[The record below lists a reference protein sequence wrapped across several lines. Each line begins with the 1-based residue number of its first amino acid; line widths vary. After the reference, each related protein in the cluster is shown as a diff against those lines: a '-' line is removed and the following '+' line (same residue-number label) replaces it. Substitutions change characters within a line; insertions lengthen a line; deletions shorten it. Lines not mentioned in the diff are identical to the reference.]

1 MPNPFL
7 LCNTTT
13 TVPSPSAPAHYCVSL
28 CVCVYFRNGTINMF
42 SIYLLFT
49 FRIPDVPLCWCVCF
63 LLRMPTQPRHQIPE
77 PAQPEHRRRTTSS
90 CGTTTSVQVFI
101 YDSRAWSAIFSTGV
115 DSTSEADALC
125 RDALESWKLRLAPDM
140 LLKLWTSKYVLNI
153 FWLSKS
159 TCSAELTKDGH
170 HYLLSKPFLL
180 SFPPKNPPDDV
191 DAASSNSFVTIC
203 FRQDGEHSEPP
214 RT

>member
-115 DSTSEADALC
+115 DSTSVDTNRKLMLWVGMFWN
-125 RDALESWKLRLAPDM
+125 LESC
-140 LLKLWTSKYVLNI
+140 V
-153 FWLSKS
+153 WLQ
-159 TCSAELTKDGH
+159 TCSWNYELQSM
-170 HYLLSKPFLL
+170 Y
-180 SFPPKNPPDDV
+180 
-191 DAASSNSFVTIC
+191 
-203 FRQDGEHSEPP
+203 
-214 RT
+214 